1 MSRGLEIRALVV
13 ERSGSTIVR
22 GVDMLVPPGEVTLLL
37 GANGA
42 GKTTLLEAISGLIPT
57 AGGEALLD
65 GTPVTKASR
74 VRRSRNGLCHLE
86 QGRTV
91 FGDLTVAEN
100 VQAVAR
106 DPGAGS
112 DALAMFPE
120 LEPRLGLA
128 AASLSGG
135 EQQMLAIA
143 RALATKP
150 SLLLVDEMSLGLAPV
165 IVHRLMPIFRTLAND
180 GMAVLLVEQYADLA
194 MRIGDRAYVLSRGT
208 IALQGDSAD
217 LLQRPEDMRRAYLG
231 GASDAGPAVGGINA
245 AAAG

>member
-1 MSRGLEIRALVV
+1 MSTGLEIRKLVV

-22 GVDMLVPPGEVTLLL
+22 EVDMRVPPGEVTLLL

-65 GTPVTKASR
+65 GTVVTKASR

-106 DPGAGS
+106 DPSAGS

-120 LEPRLGLA
+120 LEPRLALA

-143 RALATKP
+143 RALATRP
-150 SLLLVDEMSLGLAPV
+150 SL
-165 IVHRLMPIFRTLAND
+165 
-180 GMAVLLVEQYADLA
+180 LLVEQYADLA
-194 MRIGDRAYVLSRGT
+194 MRIGDTAYVLSRGA

-217 LLQRPEDMRRAYLG
+217 LLQRPEDLRHAYLG
-231 GASDAGPAVGGINA
+231 GASAGGPALGGINA